1 MKQADY
7 KTIKDGYLMSQYD
20 IGLKLGLNQRTV
32 SKAELSGLKKLN
44 KLLSSYDITAE
55 EFMSYLKYS
64 GL

>member
-1 MKQADY
+1 MKTVDY